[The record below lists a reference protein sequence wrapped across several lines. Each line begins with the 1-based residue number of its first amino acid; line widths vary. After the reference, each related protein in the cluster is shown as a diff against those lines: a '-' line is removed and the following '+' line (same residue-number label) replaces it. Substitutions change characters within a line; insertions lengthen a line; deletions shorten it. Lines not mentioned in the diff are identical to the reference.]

1 MLPSSSGTR
10 PERRREQFSREIPR
24 QEVRIGGLNVGFRR
38 DAPGGPISTAFVEST
53 INEVVGRRFV
63 KRQQMHWSLRGAHL
77 LLQTRTKVL
86 NNERDQLFARWYPG
100 FRAEAA

>member
-1 MLPSSSGTR
+1 M
-10 PERRREQFSREIPR
+10 
-24 QEVRIGGLNVGFRR
+24 GFRR
-38 DAPGGPISTAFVEST
+38 DAPGGPISTAFVDST

-86 NNERDQLFARWYPG
+86 NNELDQVFTRWYPG
-100 FRAEAA
+100 FRAKAA